1 MKRAILIVHEPRIN
15 KVVGRELDLSLESEA
30 SLVDAINEVDALIC
44 SKGSF
49 PVPDYQSLLHMVYNP
64 CENRFYSQVAVSACS
79 ASGQSLN
86 VRADPTKVLPAG
98 TTVTLIPA
106 GGCISEWEEV
116 LDYSEFLKGCRQ
128 G

>member
-1 MKRAILIVHEPRIN
+1 MKRAILIINEPTIN
-15 KVVGRELDLSLESEA
+15 KVIGRELNLSLESEA
-30 SLVDAINEVDALIC
+30 SLMDAINEADALIC

-49 PVPDYQSLLHMVYNP
+49 PVPDYQSLLHMVYHS
-64 CENRFYSQVAVSACS
+64 CENRFYNQVAVSACG

-86 VRADPTKVLPAG
+86 VRADPRKILSAG

-106 GGCISEWEEV
+106 GGCISEWEEA
-116 LDYSEFLKGCRQ
+116 LDYNEFLKGCRQ